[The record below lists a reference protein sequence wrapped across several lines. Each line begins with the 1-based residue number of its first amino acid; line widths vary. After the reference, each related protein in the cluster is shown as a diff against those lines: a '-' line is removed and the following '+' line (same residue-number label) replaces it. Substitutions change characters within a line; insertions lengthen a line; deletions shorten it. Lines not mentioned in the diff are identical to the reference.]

1 MAEEMKFVATIDHS
15 DIHRKAKDIKNDMQS
30 IKKEIEGSGVSI
42 DDFAASISKLLQA
55 FDRMTASID
64 KNTQE
69 QQKSANMGRKA
80 ADEERKGAEK
90 ATKAIDETRRSTK
103 GLGSDLDDMSDRAS
117 ASFQKLTKYAA
128 GFFTFQAAKSFASK
142 IFEVRSEIQGLQTSF
157 EILVGNKEKA
167 DELFTNLKEFAVS
180 TPMQLKDLAGAAQT
194 MMGFGIETDNIMDYL
209 KDIGNI
215 AMGDSQKFQSLALA
229 FSQMSATGKLMG
241 QDLLQMIN
249 QGFNPLTVMAEKTG
263 KSIKQ
268 LKDEMSAGSI
278 TAEMVQQAFHDAAS
292 DGGKFAGMLEAQS
305 KTLRGAYSNMQGAV
319 DDMLNSIGGSTEGVF
334 KSAIDAAT
342 WLAKNYET
350 VGKTIAQLVTIYG
363 TYKAALIANI
373 ALEKAQ
379 ALNRLAH
386 IKNLTTLQ
394 LLTDILRAKTE
405 KLNFTMLKNPYI
417 AVAAA
422 VTALA
427 ASIYIWSKR
436 SNEAEEAAKK
446 LNEATSNTRAEIAS
460 ERAEIDRLF
469 NKLRNAKEGTA
480 EYKAAKDEIMYQ
492 YGSYLNGLS
501 QEIATLKDVEGAYKA
516 VTQAVRESAI
526 ARGKDSAMKDV
537 QERYGKSYGEN
548 IEKLQTILN
557 KYSDTAVVSESLKQM
572 QKDLR
577 ETGNITDE
585 TSKKIY
591 ALFGKGT
598 SPGVRADR
606 MDASRLLKNLRQNEQ
621 YLEDYTK
628 LVEERFVLDEKEE
641 KHAEKNATRNK
652 SVIEEEK
659 KAAQAELDALSSE
672 EANAKKGAEIRDRIN
687 KLNAELKP
695 YNVSS
700 ETKEGN
706 DAKKRLAE
714 RIQQELTYQKDLQ
727 KIRRQAE
734 EAVQSANIS
743 AIRNNGERERAEQDA
758 QHLRNVRQIEQQADD
773 MKKAVYESRK
783 KAWENSHKDSPYELT
798 AEGGAGWSGIELS
811 EDQLQII
818 KSLLDK
824 ENAEY
829 SRIIRERYE
838 DEMSAQRDFL
848 KEYGNYEQQ
857 KLAITEEYEQK
868 IREASSP
875 TQRASL
881 ALERDEQIRQLGN
894 NTFQN
899 NVDWQGVFSNLQSH
913 TREYLEGL
921 RDQLQNVLSEG
932 ALPVDQLSV
941 VQEKLLEV
949 NTAISQQSGL
959 FDYIGD
965 KQREHNRLLQQA
977 ADAQEILNRRK
988 SEEVAANT
996 EVMRLTQDI
1005 RDILTSANVDSSTGI
1020 NDSLLNQFDK
1030 NSKQYQ
1036 QIAALL
1042 EQLHIA
1048 EGKLAS
1054 ARKKTGE
1061 ATKNASNAEDSARRK
1076 ATTAVADW
1084 FSDAQQFIVDKGIDQ
1099 LPDLF
1104 NSIGLGKVGDKMSKG
1119 LSGFNNA
1126 AGAFADYVS
1135 GNYIGAAVK
1144 AIGAIKDFG
1153 SALGIGGGN
1162 AAKVNKT
1169 TERLTEVNE
1178 KLAERISDLKEAIGE
1193 SAGAK
1198 AISAY
1203 HAALEAQKELE
1214 KNNLEKLK
1222 AQMGYHSA
1230 HHSNEYFVDNSEIRR
1245 LYNESRNVLS
1255 KAGYDLGTING
1266 LSSIYNLTPDQL
1278 KAIKDFAPD
1287 LWQYLTEVGK
1297 YDKSQYWDDVVEQ
1310 AGKAAELTEQMRNNL
1325 TQTSWTSMRDGFLD
1339 ALLDMDRS
1347 AEDFAH
1353 NFEDMM
1359 FKALVNAFVLDDNFD
1374 EWLNGDNGFYRR
1386 WADKLEKDSMTEADW
1401 QSFEKEYT
1409 DEFNK
1414 RREMVNALR
1423 NQFGYTDSSTYSQS
1437 ASAKTWQSLG
1447 QQTGEELNGRF
1458 TALQMSG
1465 EKISQD
1471 VVTIVAT
1478 LNLITEVS
1486 SSQGR
1491 TLTELLSLAIT
1502 RNSILDTMQGYTKKI
1517 YTDFN
1522 DKLNTLVNQTKN
1534 I

>member
-1 MAEEMKFVATIDHS
+1 MKFVATIDHS
-15 DIHRKAKDIKNDMQS
+15 DIQRKAKDIKKDMQS
-30 IKKEIEGSGVSI
+30 IKKEIEDSGVSI
-42 DDFAASISKLLQA
+42 DDFASSLSKLLQA
-55 FDRMTASID
+55 FDRMTNSLD
-64 KNTQE
+64 KNTQA
-69 QQKSANMGRKA
+69 QQESANMGKKA
-80 ADEERKGAEK
+80 AEEERKGAEK
-90 ATKAIDETRRSTK
+90 ATKSIDETRRSTK
-103 GLGSDLDDMSDRAS
+103 GLGNDLDNLSKTAAD
-117 ASFQKLTKYAA
+117 SFQKLTKYAA

-167 DELFTNLKEFAVS
+167 DELFTNLKDFAVS

-194 MMGFGIETDNIMDYL
+194 MMGFGIETENVMGYL

-292 DGGKFAGMLEAQS
+292 EGGKFNGMLEAQA

-319 DDMLNSIGGSTEGVF
+319 DDMLNSIGESTEGVF
-334 KSAIDAAT
+334 RSAIDAVT

-350 VGKTIAQLVTIYG
+350 VGKSVAQVVTIYG

-405 KLNFTMLKNPYI
+405 KLNFTMLKNPFI

-436 SNEAEEAAKK
+436 SNDAAEATKK

-480 EYKAAKDEIMYQ
+480 EYKTAKDDILKQ

-501 QEIATLKDVEGAYKA
+501 QEIATLKDVEGAYRA

-526 ARGKDSAMKDV
+526 ARGKESALQGISDSYIKK
-537 QERYGKSYGEN
+537 YSKS
-548 IEKLQTILN
+548 IEKLQEALSKKVGDDDAS
-557 KYSDTAVVSESLKQM
+557 KYLSAI
-572 QKDLR
+572 QKELQ
-577 ETGNITDE
+577 ETGTVADSTAEEI
-585 TSKKIY
+585 
-591 ALFGKGT
+591 AQLFRGT
-598 SPGVRADR
+598 SDYGNSKAWIQGLRLNEKVMR
-606 MDASRLLKNLRQNEQ
+606 DAIKRTEDAYKTFEQ
-621 YLEDYTK
+621 ESSKTTGTT
-628 LVEERFVLDEKEE
+628 V
-641 KHAEKNATRNK
+641 TRNK

-659 KAAQAELDALSSE
+659 KAAQAELDALSFE
-672 EANAKKGAEIRDRIN
+672 EANAQKGAEIRKRIN
-687 KLNAELKP
+687 KLNEELKP

-714 RIQQELTYQKDLQ
+714 KIQQELAYQSDLK
-727 KIRRQAE
+727 KIRQQAE
-734 EAVQSANIS
+734 ETARAAAVSSIENA
-743 AIRNNGERERAEQDA
+743 GERERAEQDE
-758 QHLRNVRQIEQQADD
+758 QHLRNIRQIQQQADE
-773 MKKAVYESRK
+773 MRKTVYESRK
-783 KAWENSHKDSPYELT
+783 KMWENSHKNSPYELT
-798 AEGGAGWSGIELS
+798 SEGGAGWSGIELS

-824 ENAEY
+824 ENTEY

-868 IREASSP
+868 IRKAASP

-921 RDQLQNVLSEG
+921 RDQLQGVLTEG
-932 ALPVDQLSV
+932 ILPVDQLSV
-941 VQEKLLEV
+941 VQEKLREI

-996 EVMRLTQDI
+996 DVMRLSQEI

-1020 NDSLLNQFDK
+1020 NDGLLSQFDK
-1030 NSKQYQ
+1030 NSKQYK
-1036 QIAALL
+1036 QIAVLL

-1054 ARKKTGE
+1054 ARKKTAE
-1061 ATKNASNAEDSARRK
+1061 ATTNASNAEDSARRK
-1076 ATTAVADW
+1076 ASTAVADW

-1126 AGAFADYVS
+1126 AGAVADYAS

-1178 KLAERISDLKEAIGE
+1178 KLADRISDLKEVIGE

-1214 KNNLEKLK
+1214 KNNIEKLK
-1222 AQMGYHSA
+1222 AQMGYHEA
-1230 HHSNEYFVDNSEIRR
+1230 HHSNEYYVDNNEIRR
-1245 LYNESRNVLS
+1245 LYSESRNVLR

-1266 LSSIYNLTPDQL
+1266 LSSIYNLTSDQL

-1359 FKALVNAFVLDDNFD
+1359 FKALVNAFVLDDSFD
-1374 EWLNGDNGFYRR
+1374 NWLNGENGFYRR

-1414 RREMVNALR
+1414 RKDMVDALR

-1437 ASAKTWQSLG
+1437 ASAKAWQNLG

-1478 LNLITEVS
+1478 LDLITEVS

-1491 TLTELLSLAIT
+1491 TLTEILSLAIT
-1502 RNSILDTMQGYTKKI
+1502 RNSILESMQGYTRKI